1 VEGYNIYNKILS
13 METLKKCIS
22 CKEDK
27 HLNEFAYSKGKPR
40 EKCKACLKEYMNSHY
55 KSNKDSYK
63 DYVKKRKKEL
73 KNWYNEYKS
82 NLKCE
87 KCGENH
93 PAVLDFHHINSNE
106 KDFSIGTAMG
116 VGNSIETILKEI
128 SKCMI
133 LCSNC
138 HRKLHY
144 EEKNKLL

>member
-1 VEGYNIYNKILS
+1 
-13 METLKKCIS
+13 METTKKCIS
-22 CKEDK
+22 CNEDK
-27 HLNEFAYSKGKPR
+27 LLNEFSYSKGKPR
-40 EKCKACLKEYMNSHY
+40 EKCTVCLKEYMNNHY
-55 KSNKDSYK
+55 KDNKKSYA

-73 KNWYNEYKS
+73 KDWYLDYKS
-82 NLKCE
+82 NLSCE